1 MRSKSRL
8 FIMIA
13 GILAAL
19 LGFSAPALASGLH
32 WFQGQTPYFTE
43 SSTGSSATVTAAGE
57 VAGAGTF
64 IVVTL
69 TVNYSFPVSC
79 FNPGNDAG
87 PVPGQTQSGS
97 SSTTSPEIPAVHGNA
112 SFDVSETVTA
122 TASSSAC
129 PNSSWTAV
137 AGPLT
142 VTSATVMVNSSN
154 SGTLTS
160 TATSF
165 TSFGS

>member
-1 MRSKSRL
+1 
-8 FIMIA
+8 MIA